1 MTENCDKT
9 QNENNDT
16 ACVRSEQ
23 CYPEG
28 WRKYFLRETLLLKI
42 IESAGLAHTHE
53 FDGLNTTY
61 LVNYDRIALVV
72 LLRRKDTD
80 ILDKLIIDV
89 ISGAPKFE
97 QIMDALY
104 VIGADSDFRIILY
117 AKNIR
122 GWGDYHPLIGTRLT
136 SLMNAL
142 RGKVFLTIIG
152 IDLEINDA
160 NKVDLRFHDIE
171 AVVKDGKD
179 KILPEREVFERA
191 EFWGP
196 CLSDDCA
203 LEYNDLDCRC
213 NEYNFNYS
221 LCKRDWGCASWNNNE
236 MLITYDIGNDDLI
249 WLLTKEPEVMINLI
263 KYCSIGWIEEWKNT
277 KDDGATKPFKVI
289 RSEPVSNFLS
299 TFPDDR
305 NCSVTDCQ
313 MIVRIPI
320 PFRNFIYSS
329 PTDKVELTKTFEFY
343 ASEVLSLKALFP
355 DPGDNI

>member
-1 MTENCDKT
+1 MTEKVGTQESNDKSHVT
-9 QNENNDT
+9 Y
-16 ACVRSEQ
+16 EQ

-28 WRKYFLRETLLLKI
+28 WRKYFLRNTLLLKI
-42 IESAGLAHTHE
+42 IEAAGLAHTHE
-53 FDGLNTTY
+53 FVEHNTTY
-61 LVNYDRIALVV
+61 LINHDRIALIV
-72 LLRRKDTD
+72 LLRRKDTE

-89 ISGAPKFE
+89 ISGTPKFE

-117 AKNIR
+117 ARNIR

-142 RGKVFLTIIG
+142 RGRVFLTVIG

-160 NKVDLRFHDIE
+160 NRSDLQFHHIDKVT
-171 AVVKDGKD
+171 KDGKD
-179 KILPEREVFERA
+179 AILPEREVFERA

-196 CLSDDCA
+196 CLSDACA

-213 NEYNFNYS
+213 DEYDFNYS
-221 LCKRDWGCASWNNNE
+221 LYKKDWGCALWNKDE
-236 MLITYDIGNDDLI
+236 MLVAYDIGPENLI
-249 WLLTKEPEVMINLI
+249 WLLTKEPGVMKNLI

-277 KDDGATKPFKVI
+277 KNDGAIKPVKVI

-355 DPGDNI
+355 DPGDNT